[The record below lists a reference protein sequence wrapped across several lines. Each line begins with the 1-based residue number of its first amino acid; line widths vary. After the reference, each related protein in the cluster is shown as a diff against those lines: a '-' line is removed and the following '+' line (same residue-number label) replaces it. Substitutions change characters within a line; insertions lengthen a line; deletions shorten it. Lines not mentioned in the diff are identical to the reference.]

1 MSPTCQVALAN
12 NTQGDMHN
20 RQGITLGLFWKAL
33 CDYDLWPAYLIGF
46 TWGTPFQPVA
56 AYLTLTLRGL
66 GFGTF
71 ETNLLVIPGSVLTLL
86 QLLFWTW
93 YSEKIN
99 SRFFVILIS
108 QIWALPLLIA
118 LELIPGNSSPWVKYS
133 LSILMVGFP
142 YTYAII
148 GMPSIIISEKLA
160 LTLYSRLGQPQRRL
174 GTNEDS
180 WHGAV

>member
-1 MSPTCQVALAN
+1 
-12 NTQGDMHN
+12 MHN
-20 RQGITLGLFWKAL
+20 RQGITLRLFWNAL
-33 CDYDLWPAYLIGF
+33 CDYDLWPAYLIGL
-46 TWGTPFQPVA
+46 TWGIPFQPVQ
-56 AYLTLTLRGL
+56 AYLTLTLRSV

-99 SRFFVILIS
+99 SRFFIVLIS
-108 QIWALPLLIA
+108 QIWGLPLLIA
-118 LELIPGNSSPWVKYS
+118 LEVIPGNSSAWVKYA

-148 GMPSIIISEKLA
+148 GMLSINTVKNW
-160 LTLYSRLGQPQRRL
+160 P
-174 GTNEDS
+174 
-180 WHGAV
+180 

>member
-1 MSPTCQVALAN
+1 
-12 NTQGDMHN
+12 MHN
-20 RQGITLGLFWKAL
+20 RQGISLGLFWKAL
-33 CDYDLWPAYLIGF
+33 CDYDLWPVYLIGF

-56 AYLTLTLRGL
+56 AYLTLTLRSL

-118 LELIPGNSSPWVKYS
+118 LEVIPGNSNPWVKYT
-133 LSILMVGFP
+133 LSMLMVGFP

-148 GMPSIIISEKLA
+148 GMLSIIIVKTSANSIQSPPSAAMQARYEREQLARLCITCLFKLA
-160 LTLYSRLGQPQRRL
+160 ASLVQM
-174 GTNEDS
+174 
-180 WHGAV
+180 